1 MEKISLLKFRN
12 LFARKSQLPR
22 NQVSLYAPI
31 VYGFED
37 KYYDA
42 CLKYLSEGVKTELCF
57 GEYSTK
63 VIEKGMPCSYI
74 EALIILHN
82 LESYPLEACYLFT
95 PQTIE

>member
-37 KYYDA
+37 KYY
-42 CLKYLSEGVKTELCF
+42 
-57 GEYSTK
+57 
-63 VIEKGMPCSYI
+63 
-74 EALIILHN
+74 
-82 LESYPLEACYLFT
+82 PL
-95 PQTIE
+95 